1 MAEPLVL
8 VSTDGHIRHLQLN
21 RAEKMNAANR
31 QLLSELSL
39 AYADADRDDNVRVVV
54 VSATGNHF
62 TAGLDLEDVLGTA
75 SQAGLNLT
83 PEGGIDPWGIST
95 PPITKPVVM
104 AVQGTCLTLGVELIL
119 ASELAVAD
127 ETTVFGQLEVTRGIM
142 PFGGATTRF
151 SQRVGW
157 ANASRYLLTGETFSS
172 QEALRIGLINEVV
185 PKEAQI
191 ERAME
196 LAGLIT
202 EQAPLAVQA
211 TLRNARVARAAV
223 EKEALSQLPE
233 ELGALLRSE
242 DFQTG
247 VASFAT
253 RSKPDFNGQ

>member
-8 VSTDGHIRHLQLN
+8 VSTVGHIRHLQLN

-39 AYADADRDDNVRVVV
+39 TYADADRDNNIRVVV
-54 VSATGNHF
+54 VSAAGDHF
-62 TAGLDLEDVLGTA
+62 TAGLDLGDVLGTA
-75 SQAGLNLT
+75 TQAGLDLT
-83 PEGGIDPWGIST
+83 PEGGIDPWGINT
-95 PPITKPVVM
+95 APISKPVVM

-119 ASELAVAD
+119 ASELVIAD
-127 ETTVFGQLEVTRGIM
+127 ETSVFGQLEVTRGIM

-157 ANASRYLLTGETFSS
+157 ANASRYLLTGETFTS

-185 PKEAQI
+185 PAGTQV

-196 LAGLIT
+196 LAGLIA

-211 TLRNARVARAAV
+211 TLRNARVAREAI
-223 EKEALSQLPE
+223 EKEALSQLPA
-233 ELGALLRSE
+233 ELGVLLNSE
-242 DFQTG
+242 DFRAG
-247 VASFAT
+247 VAAFAT
-253 RSKPDFNGQ
+253 RSKPEFTGK

>member
-1 MAEPLVL
+1 MAEPLLL
-8 VSTDGHIRHLQLN
+8 VSTTGHIRHLQLN

-31 QLLSELSL
+31 QMLNELSL
-39 AYADADRDDNVRVVV
+39 AYAEADKDPHIRVVV
-54 VSATGNHF
+54 VSAVGDHF
-62 TAGLDLEDVLGTA
+62 TAGLDLADVLGTA
-75 SQAGLNLT
+75 TESGLALT
-83 PEGGIDPWGIST
+83 PEGGIDPWGITT
-95 PPITKPVVM
+95 PSISKPVVV

-142 PFGGATTRF
+142 PFGGATSRF

-157 ANASRYLLTGETFSS
+157 ANASRYLLTGETFTA

-185 PKEAQI
+185 PQGTQV

-196 LAGLIT
+196 LAALIA

-211 TLRNARVARAAV
+211 TLRNARVARASM

-233 ELGALLRSE
+233 ELSALLKSQ
-242 DFQTG
+242 DFQAG
-247 VASFAT
+247 VAAFTT
-253 RSKPDFNGQ
+253 RSKPEFTGK

>member
-8 VSTDGHIRHLQLN
+8 VSTVGHIRHLQLN

-31 QLLSELSL
+31 QMLSELSL

-54 VSATGNHF
+54 VSATGDHF
-62 TAGLDLEDVLGTA
+62 TAGLDLGDVLGTA
-75 SQAGLNLT
+75 SQSGLELT
-83 PEGGIDPWGIST
+83 PEGGIDPWGIT
-95 PPITKPVVM
+95 TAPISKPVVV

-157 ANASRYLLTGETFSS
+157 ANASRYLLTGETFTAA
-172 QEALRIGLINEVV
+172 EAHRIGLVNEVA
-185 PKEAQI
+185 PAGTQI
-191 ERAME
+191 ERAFE
-196 LAGLIT
+196 LAGLIA

-211 TLRNARVARAAV
+211 TLRNARVARKAV
-223 EKEALSQLPE
+223 EEVALNKLPE
-233 ELGALLRSE
+233 ELAVLLNSQ
-242 DFQTG
+242 DFQAG
-247 VASFAT
+247 VAAFAS
-253 RSKPDFNGQ
+253 RSKPEFRGQ

>member
-8 VSTDGHIRHLQLN
+8 VSTTGHIRHLQLN

-31 QLLSELSL
+31 QMLSELSL
-39 AYADADRDDNVRVVV
+39 AYAEADRDDNVRVVV
-54 VSATGNHF
+54 VSATGDHF
-62 TAGLDLEDVLGTA
+62 TAGLDLGDVLGTA
-75 SQAGLNLT
+75 TESGLELT
-83 PEGGIDPWGIST
+83 PAGGIDPWGIT
-95 PPITKPVVM
+95 TAPISKPVVI

-127 ETTVFGQLEVTRGIM
+127 DTAVFGQLEVTRGIM

-151 SQRVGW
+151 AQRVGW
-157 ANASRYLLTGETFSS
+157 ANASRYLLTGETFTAA
-172 QEALRIGLINEVV
+172 EAHRIGLINEVV
-185 PKEAQI
+185 PAGTQV

-223 EKEALSQLPE
+223 EGEALSQLPK
-233 ELGALLRSE
+233 ELAALLSSK
-242 DFQTG
+242 DFQAG
-247 VASFAT
+247 VAAFST
-253 RSKPDFNGQ
+253 RSKPEFTGK

>member
-8 VSTDGHIRHLQLN
+8 VSTVGHIRHLQLN

-31 QLLSELSL
+31 QMLSELSL
-39 AYADADRDDNVRVVV
+39 SYAEADRDDNVRVVV
-54 VSATGNHF
+54 VSAVGDHF
-62 TAGLDLEDVLGTA
+62 TAGLDLGDVLGTA
-75 SQAGLNLT
+75 TQSGLDLT
-83 PEGGIDPWGIST
+83 PEDGIDPWGIST
-95 PPITKPVVM
+95 DPISKPVIV

-157 ANASRYLLTGETFSS
+157 ANASRYLLTGETFTA

-185 PKEAQI
+185 PQGTQV

-196 LAGLIT
+196 LATLIAD
-202 EQAPLAVQA
+202 QAPLAVQA
-211 TLRNARVARAAV
+211 TLRNARVARARV
-223 EKEALSQLPE
+223 EREALNQLPA
-233 ELGALLRSE
+233 ELAALLTSQ
-242 DFQTG
+242 DFQAG
-247 VASFAT
+247 VAAFTT
-253 RSKPDFNGQ
+253 RSKPEFTGK